1 MKDQSH
7 KAAISNRTRQTL
19 LIALIL
25 GAGLLLGVLIL
36 TTEAAAPEADGHGH
50 GHAEA
55 SGHADEEHHEDEA
68 GDHAGGA
75 HQEGEVEL
83 TEAQIKAAG
92 ITLATAQ
99 PARIQSRIELPGE
112 IVFNAD
118 RTATVVPRLAGVV
131 ETVLADLGAQVQKG
145 QVLAVIASPELAERR
160 SALAAA
166 QRRLALARTTYER
179 EKSLWEEQISAKQ
192 DYLQAQQALHEAEL
206 AVANAREQLQAFGAD
221 AGEPGRLSRYEIRAP
236 FDGMVIEKNVTLG
249 ESVSADAK
257 LFRISDLSTVWADI
271 AVPARALGVVRVGGK
286 ATVKA
291 TAFDSNAEGTITYV
305 GSLVG
310 QQTRAA
316 KARITLPNPGGVW
329 RPGLFVTVQVVAG
342 DAQVPVT
349 VAPEAVH
356 TLEEQPVVFIRDDHG
371 FFAQPVTLGRRDAQ
385 AVEIVQGLQAGT
397 RYALGNSFVIKS
409 ELDKDSAAHS
419 H

>member
-1 MKDQSH
+1 MKDQSN
-7 KAAISNRTRQTL
+7 KATGSNRARQTL
-19 LIALIL
+19 LIAIIL
-25 GAGLLLGVLIL
+25 GVGLLLTLLIL
-36 TTEAAAPEADGHGH
+36 MTDAAAPEADGHGH
-50 GHAEA
+50 AE
-55 SGHADEEHHEDEA
+55 HADEEHHEGE
-68 GDHAGGA
+68 A
-75 HQEGEVEL
+75 HQENEVEL
-83 TEAQIKAAG
+83 TEAQIQAAG

-112 IVFNAD
+112 IAFNAD

-131 ETVLADLGAQVQKG
+131 EAVRADLGAQVKKD

-160 SALAAA
+160 STLAGA
-166 QRRLALARTTYER
+166 QKRLALAQTTYER

-192 DYLQAQQALHEAEL
+192 DYLQAQQALREAEL

-236 FDGMVIEKNVTLG
+236 FDGMVIEKDVTLG
-249 ESVSADAK
+249 EAVSADAK

-271 AVPARALGVVRVGGK
+271 AVPAKALDVVQVGGK
-286 ATVKA
+286 ANVKA
-291 TAFDSNAEGTITYV
+291 TAFDSSAEGTISYV

-329 RPGLFVTVQVVAG
+329 RPGLFVTVQVIAG
-342 DAQVPVT
+342 EAQVPVT

-356 TLEEQPVVFIRDDHG
+356 TLEDRPVVFVRDDHG
-371 FFAQPVTLGRRDAQ
+371 FVAQPVTVGRRDSQ
-385 AVEIVQGLQAGT
+385 AVEIVQGLEPGT

-409 ELDKDSAAHS
+409 ELGKGAAAHS